1 MAGNP
6 DLLQT
11 LITLEE
17 LRRDAWLKRD
27 AKELRDLMA
36 EDFMEINYFG
46 RLTKADILDDL
57 FHKLTLDRFTM
68 EDFRVLTACDDAATL
83 TYHTFEKITYE
94 GSEVPRRRHVCQARR
109 AMATAALADNAV
121 QRVGCAQHTAPSTGC
136 RRLQVRRC
144 PVLLK
149 LRSVEAGP

>member
-1 MAGNP
+1 MSCLDNP

-57 FHKLTLDRFTM
+57 FLKLTLDRFTM

-94 GSEVPRRRHVCQARR
+94 GSEVTGDFHVAATYARR
-109 AMATAALADNAV
+109 EG
-121 QRVGCAQHTAPSTGC
+121 RW
-136 RRLQVRRC
+136 
-144 PVLLK
+144 LL
-149 LRSVEAGP
+149 LLWQITPFNG

>member
-1 MAGNP
+1 MSCLDNP

-57 FHKLTLDRFTM
+57 FLKLTLDRFTM

-83 TYHTFEKITYE
+83 TYRCFEKITYE
-94 GSEVPRRRHVCQARR
+94 GSEVRGDFHVA
-109 AMATAALADNAV
+109 ATYAL
-121 QRVGCAQHTAPSTGC
+121 REG
-136 RRLQVRRC
+136 RW
-144 PVLLK
+144 LL
-149 LRSVEAGP
+149 LLWQITPFNG